1 MYGASSNVISC
12 YTLCKRVPIGQI
24 QGMNSVVTLWTRVEA
39 ENDLDDYPL
48 IARVSSTVRRSHPA
62 FFHHDAMAK
71 PEDNPTQT
79 NNIV

>member
-1 MYGASSNVISC
+1 MFGTFVDYMIQCELCEECPSARTRSNV
-12 YTLCKRVPIGQI
+12 
-24 QGMNSVVTLWTRVEA
+24 VVTLWTRVEA

-48 IARVSSTVRRSHPA
+48 IARVSRTVRRSHPA
-62 FFHHDAMAK
+62 FFHHDAIAK